1 MTRRILLEPDPILR
15 KKCEPVEDV
24 NDELRKLMKDMLET
38 MYKAPGIGLA
48 AIQVGVLKRVLVIDI
63 SKDNQKK
70 SPLFIVNPE
79 ITYRSKETSVYEEDV
94 CLCQDSLRK

>member
-1 MTRRILLEPDPILR
+1 M
-15 KKCEPVEDV
+15 EDV

-63 SKDNQKK
+63 SKDNQKRVL
-70 SPLFIVNPE
+70 LFIVNPE
-79 ITYRSKETSVYEEDV
+79 ITLSI
-94 CLCQDSLRK
+94 

>member
-79 ITYRSKETSVYEEDV
+79 ITYRSKETSVYEEG
-94 CLCQDSLRK
+94 CLSLLDSLRK